1 FGIIVAQ
8 KGIAETSAQIAREIQ
23 DALKAPFV
31 IGGLP
36 LDVHVSIGI
45 AIGPMHA
52 TDAEN
57 LLRRADMAMRAAK
70 RSSAGYMLY
79 SPAIDL
85 YDPQRLTLMG
95 ELRYAIE
102 HDELSLYYQ
111 PKVSIQMGR
120 TIGVE
125 ALLRWRHPQRGL
137 VMPDQF
143 IPLAEK
149 TGAIQHLT

>member
-1 FGIIVAQ
+1 GLANRAQLTERLRQLLSEQKKLVETALLRVNVDGFEEINNALSYSNGDELLRQLGARLQQALPQAEMIARLEGDEFGIIVAQ
-8 KGIAETSAQIAREIQ
+8 KGIAETSTQVAREIRH
-23 DALKAPFV
+23 ALKAPFV

-79 SPAIDL
+79 SP
-85 YDPQRLTLMG
+85 
-95 ELRYAIE
+95 
-102 HDELSLYYQ
+102 
-111 PKVSIQMGR
+111 
-120 TIGVE
+120 
-125 ALLRWRHPQRGL
+125 
-137 VMPDQF
+137 
-143 IPLAEK
+143 
-149 TGAIQHLT
+149 